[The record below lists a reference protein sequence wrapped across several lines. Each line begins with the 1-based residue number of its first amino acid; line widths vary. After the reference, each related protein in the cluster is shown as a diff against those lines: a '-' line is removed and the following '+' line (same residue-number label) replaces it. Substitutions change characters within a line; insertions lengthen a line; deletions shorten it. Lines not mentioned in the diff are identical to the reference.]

1 MFALIRAVI
10 NERRFRQRRDRSA
23 ARAISRDRTPRSIRD
38 AGDFARP
45 DAAIDPRRGRFR
57 LVFCTAGNS
66 LWPGVVTRERLVYAA
81 SMRILQ
87 LAMPLL
93 RARHCI
99 QMPQTRRLSFSR
111 GCRTRT
117 LGVINYVWSLRVSH
131 SRPVDRFPIND
142 GPYKGIT
149 RENRSSDAIAARLR
163 AAAAVWSNDSPGIRA
178 HDYHE

>member
-1 MFALIRAVI
+1 LILDA
-10 NERRFRQRRDRSA
+10 RDL
-23 ARAISRDRTPRSIRD
+23 
-38 AGDFARP
+38 ARP
-45 DAAIDPRRGRFR
+45 SAAIDPRRGRFR
-57 LVFCTAGNS
+57 LVFYTPGS

-99 QMPQTRRLSFSR
+99 QMPQTRRLSFTR

-131 SRPVDRFPIND
+131 GRPIDFLSTMALT
-142 GPYKGIT
+142 KG
-149 RENRSSDAIAARLR
+149 LR
-163 AAAAVWSNDSPGIRA
+163 ARIGPVTQSPRVYAPGPRP
-178 HDYHE
+178 D